1 MVLWVIG
8 LGLGNE
14 RDVTVQG
21 LEAIRGSSK
30 VILENYTSVLG
41 VDVGAMEAYYGKP
54 ITIADRTFCEAD
66 DDVAESI
73 CKPALEADVAFL
85 VVGDPFCAT
94 THSDLQLRAEE
105 MGVEV
110 RVVHNAGVMGAV
122 GCCGLSLY
130 TYGQCVSL
138 CFFTETYRPD
148 SFYEKLNYN
157 RRGGMHTL
165 CLLDIKVKE
174 PDFGA
179 MAKGREVYLPP
190 RYMTCAEAAAQLI
203 EVEEKHGRG
212 VYSAQSICVGMAR
225 LGQPDQKIVACTLA
239 QMAEMDMGAPLHCL
253 ALCGEMHEL
262 EAKALE
268 RYGYAGGA
276 DCGWGGRDGSVRA
289 GGYVGIAEAE
299 AETAARNAA
308 LAAAA
313 EGGGEEKEEGEE
325 EEKEEE
331 EKGRQ
336 GGAGGAGGASA
347 AGLGLTLTQRA
358 AAAPAPKPK
367 VVEEFTSEETD
378 GMAKAA
384 ELMDAFGDTSSDED
398 A

>member
-1 MVLWVIG
+1 MVLWIIG

-14 RDVTVQG
+14 RDVTVKG
-21 LEAIRGSSK
+21 LEAIRGSCK
-30 VILENYTSVLG
+30 IILENYTSVLG
-41 VDVGAMEAYYGKP
+41 VDIAAMEAFYGAP
-54 ITIADRTFCEAD
+54 ITVADRTFCESDEQA
-66 DDVAESI
+66 AMIYE
-73 CKPALEADVAFL
+73 PAKVSDVAFL

-94 THSDLQLRAEE
+94 THSDLQLRAEAA
-105 MGVEV
+105 GVEV

-138 CFFTETYRPD
+138 CFFTDTYRPD

-174 PDFGA
+174 PDFA
-179 MAKGREVYLPP
+179 EMAKGREVYLPP

-212 VYSAQSICVGMAR
+212 VYTAESICVGMAR
-225 LGQPDQKIVACTLA
+225 LGQPDQRVVACTLRE
-239 QMAEMDMGAPLHCL
+239 MAETDMGAPLHCL

-268 RYGYAGGA
+268 RYGYHGGA
-276 DCGWGGRDGSVRA
+276 DNGWGGRDGSVRE
-289 GGYVGIAEAE
+289 GGFMGIAEAE
-299 AETAARNAA
+299 AETAAHNAA
-308 LAAAA
+308 LTAAA
-313 EGGGEEKEEGEE
+313 EGGGASSSEGDESAVLAAAR
-325 EEKEEE
+325 K
-331 EKGRQ
+331 KPT
-336 GGAGGAGGASA
+336 AAPVTFSA
-347 AGLGLTLTQRA
+347 APE
-358 AAAPAPKPK
+358 PAP
-367 VVEEFTSEETD
+367 EFTTDETES
-378 GMAKAA
+378 MAKAA
-384 ELMDAFGDTSSDED
+384 ALMDAFGDTSEDED